1 MFFFVTLYMQE
12 VLGFSPIQA
21 GLAYLPVTAAF
32 AISAGIGTQL
42 ITRIGTR
49 PVIAAGALI
58 AALASTGSSASRSTA
73 PTPAMCSPAC

>member
-32 AISAGIGTQL
+32 AISAGI
-42 ITRIGTR
+42 
-49 PVIAAGALI
+49 
-58 AALASTGSSASRSTA
+58 A
-73 PTPAMCSPAC
+73 PS